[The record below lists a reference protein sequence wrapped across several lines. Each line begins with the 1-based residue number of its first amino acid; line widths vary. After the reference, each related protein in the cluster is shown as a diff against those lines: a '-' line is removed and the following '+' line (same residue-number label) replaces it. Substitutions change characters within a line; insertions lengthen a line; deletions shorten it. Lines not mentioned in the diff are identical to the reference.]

1 MSIDGLNKTTNAMA
15 AGLTFHR
22 RRHAVLAGNVANAD
36 TPGYRP
42 LDLVRGNV
50 SPLELPLE
58 QTSALHMDEAGPTD
72 PGNGETFYDDE
83 GAEPGLDGNTVSVDR
98 ELAKVD
104 ANRVRYTATSRLISK
119 RLAALR
125 YAATD
130 GMG

>member
-1 MSIDGLNKTTNAMA
+1 MINGLNKSTDAMA
-15 AGLTFHR
+15 NGLTFHR

-42 LDLVRGNV
+42 LELERGPVANLDL
-50 SPLELPLE
+50 SLER
-58 QTSALHMDEAGPTD
+58 TSGLHQDALGTTDAGDAEP
-72 PGNGETFYDDE
+72 FYDDE

-104 ANRVRYTATSRLISK
+104 ANRVRYTATSRIISK
-119 RLAALR
+119 RMAALR

-130 GMG
+130 GVG

>member
-1 MSIDGLNKTTNAMA
+1 MINGLNKSTDAMA
-15 AGLTFHR
+15 NGLTFHR

-42 LDLVRGNV
+42 IDLVRGHAT
-50 SPLELPLE
+50 PLDMALE
-58 QTSALHMDEAGPTD
+58 RTSEMHLDEAGSTD
-72 PGNGETFYDDE
+72 PGTGETFFDDE

-119 RLAALR
+119 RMAALR

-130 GMG
+130 GMA

>member
-1 MSIDGLNKTTNAMA
+1 MINGLNKSTDAMA
-15 AGLTFHR
+15 NGLTFHR

-42 LDLVRGNV
+42 LDLVRGHA
-50 SPLELPLE
+50 SPLELEMERTDAMHHP
-58 QTSALHMDEAGPTD
+58 EAGTTD
-72 PGNGETFYDDE
+72 PGTGETFYDDE
-83 GAEPGLDGNTVSVDR
+83 GAEPGMDGNTVSVDR

-104 ANRVRYTATSRLISK
+104 ANRVRYSATSRLISK

>member
-1 MSIDGLNKTTNAMA
+1 MINALNKSTDAMA
-15 AGLTFHR
+15 GGLTFHR

-42 LDLVRGNV
+42 LELDRGAVLNLDL
-50 SPLELPLE
+50 SLER
-58 QTSALHMDEAGPTD
+58 TSELHQDSLGTTD

-83 GAEPGLDGNTVSVDR
+83 GAEAGLDGNTVSVDR

-104 ANRVRYTATSRLISK
+104 ANRVRYTATSRIISK
-119 RLAALR
+119 RMAALR

-130 GMG
+130 GLG

>member
-1 MSIDGLNKTTNAMA
+1 MINGLNKSTDAMA
-15 AGLTFHR
+15 GGLTFHR

-42 LDLVRGNV
+42 LELERNTVSSLDLSLDRT
-50 SPLELPLE
+50 SELH
-58 QTSALHMDEAGPTD
+58 QDELGTTDAGD
-72 PGNGETFYDDE
+72 AETFYDDE

-104 ANRVRYTATSRLISK
+104 ANRVRYTATSRIISK
-119 RLAALR
+119 RMAALR

-130 GMG
+130 GVG

>member
-1 MSIDGLNKTTNAMA
+1 MINGLNKTTDAMA
-15 AGLTFHR
+15 NGLTFHR

-42 LDLVRGNV
+42 LDLVRGHA
-50 SPLELPLE
+50 SPLDLQMERTSELHQP
-58 QTSALHMDEAGPTD
+58 EAGSTD

-104 ANRVRYTATSRLISK
+104 ANRVRYTATSRMISK